1 MRMVP
6 DKTGRFRERP
16 HYDARELD
24 GECESIITSFST
36 SVLGHFVLPI
46 STDLLTKLIERD
58 ADDLDAYADLSDLE
72 GDVEGVTDFIRGRRP
87 KVRIA
92 ARLSERTNEN
102 RLRTTLTHEFGHVK
116 FHNWLYQMEQQPPLF
131 GQAPGPP
138 TQCKRDNIMQAREVD
153 WMEWQAGYVCGAL
166 LMPASHFRAQLAD
179 VRRELGLAGPLIKG
193 TAETDSVVRLLAGRF
208 EVSVDA
214 ANIRLIKL
222 ELLAEPTANS
232 PLF

>member
-6 DKTGRFRERP
+6 DRTGRFRERP

-24 GECESIITSFST
+24 GECETIITSFSN

-46 STDLLTKLIERD
+46 ATDLLTKLIERD

-72 GDVEGVTDFIRGRRP
+72 GEVEGVTDFIRGKRP
-87 KVRIA
+87 KVRISA
-92 ARLSERTNEN
+92 QLSERSNEN

-116 FHNWLYQMEQQPPLF
+116 FHNWLYQLEPQPSLF
-131 GQAPGPP
+131 GRVPAPP
-138 TQCKRDNIMQAREVD
+138 TQCKRDNIMQAHEVD

-166 LMPASHFRAQLAD
+166 LMPATHFRAELAD
-179 VRRELGLAGPLIKG
+179 VRRGLGVVGPLSRG
-193 TAETDSVVRLLAGRF
+193 TADNDTVTRLLAARF
-208 EVSVDA
+208 DVSVEA

-222 ELLAEPTANS
+222 GLLVEPTAGS
-232 PLF
+232 SLF